1 MRKIMFPRNRLSFL
15 RKHADACSMRIL
27 IQNVE
32 NRKYLAGD
40 GEWVSAVRAANNF
53 PMITLAYD
61 VAKHIMPGKFR
72 ILLHLLDTDELINL
86 IEGVGRPNRCALA

>member
-27 IQNVE
+27 IQNAQ
-32 NRKYLAGD
+32 KTASTLLAM

-72 ILLHLLDTDELINL
+72 IASPSVT
-86 IEGVGRPNRCALA
+86 PMS